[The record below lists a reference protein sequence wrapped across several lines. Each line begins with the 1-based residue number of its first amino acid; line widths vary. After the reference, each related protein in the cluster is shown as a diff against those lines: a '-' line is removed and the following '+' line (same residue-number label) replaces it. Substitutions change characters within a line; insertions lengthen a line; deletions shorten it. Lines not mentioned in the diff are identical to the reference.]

1 MEFRNFPTNVI
12 SMKVVEL
19 FAGVGGF
26 RLGLE
31 SVEGGGYDIVFSNQW
46 EPSTKRQH
54 ANEVYEARFGST
66 NHSGENISKVV
77 ERGEIPSHDLLV
89 GGFPCQDYSVAT
101 SLKNSGGLYGK
112 KGVLW
117 WQIERILRE
126 KGDSA
131 PNYLMLENV
140 DRLLKSPADQR
151 GRDFAVMLTSLNK
164 LGYAVE
170 WRVVNAADYGFV
182 QKRRRVFILAYRKGT
197 VLYQNLIN
205 SGLERW
211 MRVDGLF
218 QETFPAEYLN
228 SGLEEPHSIDYLD
241 IEKVSQE
248 FNKGAR
254 RTLPSPFANAG
265 VFADGSYVTSGFKP
279 IYSGT
284 KRNIESILLPTEM
297 ISDEFIISKDK
308 RLPKILED
316 YREQKF
322 TNDVFESH
330 PKFFAEFPEI
340 KKWMSEKGSKK
351 KVRKVQGGT
360 YIFAEGKMTFPDKL
374 HEPSRTIITGEGGKS
389 PSRFKHTVFKDGVL
403 RRLTPIELERLNGFP
418 DNHTKLE
425 GITDSKRA
433 FFMGNALVIG
443 IVKRLGETL
452 ASRIS

>member
-1 MEFRNFPTNVI
+1 
-12 SMKVVEL
+12 MKVVEL

-26 RLGLE
+26 RLGME
-31 SVEGGGYDIVFSNQW
+31 KVFKRPSMPIYEIVFSNQW

-54 ANEVYEARFGST
+54 ANEVYEARFPSS
-66 NHSGENISKVV
+66 NHNGDSIEDIVV
-77 ERGEIPSHDLLV
+77 NEIPNHDLLV

-101 SLKNSGGLYGK
+101 SLKNSAGLYGK

-140 DRLLKSPADQR
+140 DRLLKSPANQR

-197 VLYQNLIN
+197 KLYQELLE

-228 SGLEEPHSIDYLD
+228 SGTEEPHSIEQTD
-241 IEKVSQE
+241 IDKVSEE

-254 RTLPSPFANAG
+254 RTLPSPFASAG
-265 VFADGSYVTSGFKP
+265 VYINGNYVTSGLKP
-279 IYSGT
+279 VYEGE
-284 KRNIESILLPTEM
+284 KRTLESVLLPTEE
-297 ISDEFIISKDK
+297 ISDDFIISNDK
-308 RLPKILED
+308 RLPQILED
-316 YREQKF
+316 YRELKL
-322 TNDVFESH
+322 TEDVFNRHS
-330 PKFFAEFPEI
+330 KFFEEYPEI
-340 KKWMSEKGSKK
+340 KKWMAEKGSKK
-351 KVRKVQGGT
+351 KVRQVTGGGS
-360 YIFAEGKMTFPDKL
+360 YVFAEGKMTFPDKL
-374 HEPSRTIITGEGGKS
+374 DEPSRTIITGEGGKA

-418 DNHTKLE
+418 DDHTKLE

-433 FFMGNALVIG
+433 FFMGNALVVDI
-443 IVKRLGETL
+443 IEKLGTTL
-452 ASRIS
+452 AHRTS

>member
-1 MEFRNFPTNVI
+1 
-12 SMKVVEL
+12 MKVVEL

-26 RLGLE
+26 RLGLQA
-31 SVEGGGYDIVFSNQW
+31 VTEGTFNVVLSNQW

-54 ANEVYEARFGST
+54 ANEVYGARFPSSRH
-66 NHSGENISKVV
+66 NGESIDKIIVD
-77 ERGEIPSHDLLV
+77 EIPEHDLLV

-101 SLKNSGGLYGK
+101 SLKNSAGLYGK

-131 PNYLMLENV
+131 PNYLLLENV

-151 GRDFAVMLTSLNK
+151 GRDFAVMLTSLNR

-197 VLYQNLIN
+197 KLYQELLEI
-205 SGLERW
+205 GLERW

-228 SGLEEPHSIDYLD
+228 SGTEEPYSIQWS
-241 IEKVSQE
+241 EVKKVSEE

-254 RTLPSPFANAG
+254 RTLPSPFASAG
-265 VFADGSYVTSGFKP
+265 VYVNGNYVTSGIKP
-279 IYSGT
+279 VYDGE
-284 KRNIESILLPTEM
+284 KRTLESILIPTEE
-297 ISDEFIISKDK
+297 IPDDFIISNDK
-308 RLPKILED
+308 RLAQILED
-316 YREQKF
+316 YREFKL
-322 TNDVFESH
+322 TEDVFSRH
-330 PKFFAEFPEI
+330 SIFFQEYPEI
-340 KKWMSEKGSKK
+340 KKWMAEKGSKK
-351 KVRKVQGGT
+351 KVRWVKGGGS

-374 HEPSRTIITGEGGKS
+374 DEPSRTIITGEGGKS

-403 RRLTPIELERLNGFP
+403 RRLMPIELERLNGFP

-433 FFMGNALVIG
+433 FFMGNALIVG
-443 IVKRLGETL
+443 IVKRLGATL

>member
-1 MEFRNFPTNVI
+1 
-12 SMKVVEL
+12 MKVVEL

-26 RLGLE
+26 RLGIEKVNERNSSHLYE
-31 SVEGGGYDIVFSNQW
+31 VVFSNQW

-54 ANEVYEARFGST
+54 ANEVYEARFGS
-66 NHSGENISKVV
+66 NGHSGEDISKVM
-77 ERGEIPSHDLLV
+77 RGEIPEHELLV

-101 SLKNSGGLYGK
+101 SLKNSAGLYGK

-170 WRVVNAADYGFV
+170 WRVVNAADYGLV

-197 VLYQNLIN
+197 KLYQELIE
-205 SGLERW
+205 SGIERW

-218 QETFPAEYLN
+218 QEAFPAEYLN
-228 SGLEEPHSIDYLD
+228 SGTEEPHSIEQTD
-241 IEKVSQE
+241 IDKVSEE

-254 RTLPSPFANAG
+254 RTLPSPFASSG
-265 VFADGSYVTSGFKP
+265 VYVNGNYVTSGVKP
-279 IYSGT
+279 VYVGERRT
-284 KRNIESILLPTEM
+284 LESILLPTSE
-297 ISDEFIISKDK
+297 IPEDFIISDDK
-308 RLPKILED
+308 RLPQILED
-316 YREQKF
+316 YRELKL
-322 TNDVFESH
+322 TEDVFNLHS
-330 PKFFAEFPEI
+330 KFFEEYPEI
-340 KKWMSEKGSKK
+340 KKWMAEKGSKK
-351 KVRKVQGGT
+351 KVRQVIGGGS
-360 YIFAEGKMTFPDKL
+360 YVFAEGKMTFPDKL
-374 HEPSRTIITGEGGKS
+374 DEPSRTIITGEGGKA

-418 DNHTKLE
+418 DDHTKLE
-425 GITDSKRA
+425 GISDSKRA
-433 FFMGNALVIG
+433 FFMGNALVVDI
-443 IVKRLGETL
+443 IERLGTTL
-452 ASRIS
+452 AERIS

>member
-1 MEFRNFPTNVI
+1 
-12 SMKVVEL
+12 MKVVEL

-26 RLGLE
+26 RLGLQAVPGE
-31 SVEGGGYDIVFSNQW
+31 TFNVVFSNQW

-54 ANEVYEARFGST
+54 ANEVYEARFGSES
-66 NHSGENISKVV
+66 HSGDDISKVNC
-77 ERGEIPSHDLLV
+77 EEIPAHELLV

-101 SLKNSGGLYGK
+101 SLKNSAGLYGK

-151 GRDFAVMLTSLNK
+151 GRDFAVMLTSLNN

-182 QKRRRVFILAYRKGT
+182 QKRRRVFILAFRKGT
-197 VLYQNLIN
+197 KLYQELIE

-211 MRVDGLF
+211 MRADGLF
-218 QETFPAEYLN
+218 QEAFPAEYLN
-228 SGLEEPHSIDYLD
+228 SGTEEPHSIEQTD
-241 IEKVSQE
+241 IDKVSE
-248 FNKGAR
+248 DFNKGAR
-254 RTLPSPFANAG
+254 RTLPSPFASSG
-265 VFADGSYVTSGFKP
+265 VYVNGNYVTSGVTP
-279 IYSGT
+279 IYDGE
-284 KRNIESILLPTEM
+284 KRTLESILLPTGE
-297 ISDEFIISKDK
+297 IPDDFIISHDK
-308 RLPKILED
+308 RLPQILED
-316 YREQKF
+316 YRELKL
-322 TNDVFESH
+322 TEDVFKRH
-330 PKFFAEFPEI
+330 PEFFSVNPEI
-340 KKWMSEKGSKK
+340 KKWMAEKGSKK
-351 KVRKVQGGT
+351 KEREVKGGGS
-360 YIFAEGKMTFPDKL
+360 YVFAEGKMTFPDKL
-374 HEPSRTIITGEGGKS
+374 DEPSRTIITGEGGKA

-418 DNHTKLE
+418 DDHTKLE

-433 FFMGNALVIG
+433 FFMGNALVVD
-443 IVKRLGETL
+443 IVEKLGTTL

>member
-1 MEFRNFPTNVI
+1 
-12 SMKVVEL
+12 MKVVEL

-26 RLGLE
+26 RLGLQAATE
-31 SVEGGGYDIVFSNQW
+31 ETFNVVLSNQW

-54 ANEVYEARFGST
+54 ANEVYEARFPSSRH
-66 NHSGENISKVV
+66 NGENIEKIVV
-77 ERGEIPSHDLLV
+77 DEIPEHDLLV

-101 SLKNSGGLYGK
+101 SLKNSTGLYGK

-131 PNYLMLENV
+131 PNYLLLENV

-197 VLYQNLIN
+197 KLYQELLEI
-205 SGLERW
+205 GLERW

-228 SGLEEPHSIDYLD
+228 SGTEEPSSIQWSE
-241 IEKVSQE
+241 IKKVSKE

-254 RTLPSPFANAG
+254 RTLPSPFASAG
-265 VFADGSYVTSGFKP
+265 VYINGNYVTSGVKP
-279 IYSGT
+279 VYDGE
-284 KRNIESILLPTEM
+284 KRTLESILIPTEE
-297 ISDEFIISKDK
+297 IPDDFIISNDK
-308 RLPKILED
+308 RLPQILED
-316 YREQKF
+316 YREFKL
-322 TNDVFESH
+322 TEEVFKRH
-330 PKFFAEFPEI
+330 PQFFVEYPEI
-340 KKWMSEKGSKK
+340 KKWMAEKGSKK
-351 KVRKVQGGT
+351 KFREVQGGS
-360 YIFAEGKMTFPDKL
+360 YVFAEGKMTFPDKL
-374 HEPSRTIITGEGGKS
+374 DEPSRTIITGEGGKS

-433 FFMGNALVIG
+433 FFMGNALVVG
-443 IVKRLGETL
+443 IVEKLGVTL

>member
-1 MEFRNFPTNVI
+1 M
-12 SMKVVEL
+12 MKVVEL

-26 RLGLE
+26 RLGME
-31 SVEGGGYDIVFSNQW
+31 KVNDSNSSPIYEIVFSNQW

-54 ANEVYEARFGST
+54 ANEVYKARFRSKT
-66 NHSGENISKVV
+66 HSEEDISKVK
-77 ERGEIPSHDLLV
+77 RGEIPNHELLV

-101 SLKNSGGLYGK
+101 SLKNSAGLYGK

-182 QKRRRVFILAYRKGT
+182 QKRRRVFIFAYRKGT
-197 VLYQNLIN
+197 NLYQELLD

-228 SGLEEPHSIDYLD
+228 SGTEEPHSIEQMD
-241 IEKVSQE
+241 IDKVSEE

-254 RTLPSPFANAG
+254 RTLPSPFASAG
-265 VFADGSYVTSGFKP
+265 VYINGNYVTSGVKP
-279 IYSGT
+279 VYDGE
-284 KRNIESILLPTEM
+284 KRTLESVLLPTPQ
-297 ISDEFIISKDK
+297 IPDDFIISNDK
-308 RLPKILED
+308 RLPQILED
-316 YREQKF
+316 YRELKL
-322 TNDVFESH
+322 TEDVFERHS
-330 PKFFAEFPEI
+330 KFFDEYPEI
-340 KKWMSEKGSKK
+340 KKWMAEKGSKK
-351 KVRKVQGGT
+351 KVRQVTGGGS
-360 YIFAEGKMTFPDKL
+360 YVFAEGKMTFPDKL
-374 HEPSRTIITGEGGKS
+374 DEPSRTIITGEGGKA

-433 FFMGNALVIG
+433 FFMGNALVVDI
-443 IVKRLGETL
+443 IEKLGTTL
-452 ASRIS
+452 AGRIS

>member
-1 MEFRNFPTNVI
+1 
-12 SMKVVEL
+12 MKVVEL

-26 RLGLE
+26 RLGMEKVNE
-31 SVEGGGYDIVFSNQW
+31 SNSSPLYEIVFSNQW

-54 ANEVYEARFGST
+54 ANEVYEARFGSIG
-66 NHSGENISKVV
+66 HSSEDINKVK
-77 ERGEIPSHDLLV
+77 RGQIPEHDLLV

-101 SLKNSGGLYGK
+101 SLKNSAGLYGK

-151 GRDFAVMLTSLNK
+151 GRDFAVMLSSLNK

-197 VLYQNLIN
+197 KLYQELIE

-228 SGLEEPHSIDYLD
+228 SGTEEPHFIEQTDID
-241 IEKVSQE
+241 KVSE
-248 FNKGAR
+248 LFNKGAR
-254 RTLPSPFANAG
+254 RTLPSPFASSG
-265 VFADGSYVTSGFKP
+265 VYVNGNYVTSGIKP
-279 IYSGT
+279 VYDGE
-284 KRNIESILLPTEM
+284 KRTLESILLPTEE
-297 ISDEFIISKDK
+297 IPDDFIISNDK
-308 RLPKILED
+308 RLPQILDD
-316 YREQKF
+316 YRELKL
-322 TNDVFESH
+322 TEDVFIRHS
-330 PKFFAEFPEI
+330 KFFKEYPEI
-340 KKWMSEKGSKK
+340 KKWMGEKGSKK
-351 KVRKVQGGT
+351 KVRQVTGGGS
-360 YIFAEGKMTFPDKL
+360 YVFAEGKMTFPDKL
-374 HEPSRTIITGEGGKS
+374 DKPSRTIITGEGGKT

-418 DNHTKLE
+418 DDHTKLE
-425 GITDSKRA
+425 GITDAKRA
-433 FFMGNALVIG
+433 FFMGNALVVDVVSKIAEKL
-443 IVKRLGETL
+443 VRRK
-452 ASRIS
+452 

>member
-1 MEFRNFPTNVI
+1 M
-12 SMKVVEL
+12 
-19 FAGVGGF
+19 
-26 RLGLE
+26 
-31 SVEGGGYDIVFSNQW
+31 
-46 EPSTKRQH
+46 
-54 ANEVYEARFGST
+54 
-66 NHSGENISKVV
+66 
-77 ERGEIPSHDLLV
+77 V
-89 GGFPCQDYSVAT
+89 GGFPCQDTVAT
-101 SLKNSGGLYGK
+101 SLKNSAGLYGK

-182 QKRRRVFILAYRKGT
+182 QKRRRVFIFAYRKGT
-197 VLYQNLIN
+197 NLYQELLD

-228 SGLEEPHSIDYLD
+228 SGTEEPHSIEQMD
-241 IEKVSQE
+241 IDKVSEE

-254 RTLPSPFANAG
+254 RTLPSPFASAG
-265 VFADGSYVTSGFKP
+265 VYINGNYVTSGVKP
-279 IYSGT
+279 VYDGE
-284 KRNIESILLPTEM
+284 KRTLESVLLPTPQ
-297 ISDEFIISKDK
+297 IPDDFIISNDK
-308 RLPKILED
+308 RLPQILED
-316 YREQKF
+316 YRELKL
-322 TNDVFESH
+322 TEDVFERHS
-330 PKFFAEFPEI
+330 KFFDEYPEI
-340 KKWMSEKGSKK
+340 KKWMAEKGSKK
-351 KVRKVQGGT
+351 KVRQVTGGGS
-360 YIFAEGKMTFPDKL
+360 YVFAEGKMTFPDKL
-374 HEPSRTIITGEGGKS
+374 DEPSRTIITGEGGKA

-433 FFMGNALVIG
+433 FFMGNALVVDI
-443 IVKRLGETL
+443 IEKLGTTL
-452 ASRIS
+452 AGRIS

>member
-1 MEFRNFPTNVI
+1 MKVL
-12 SMKVVEL
+12 KVVEL

-26 RLGLE
+26 RLGLQAVSE
-31 SVEGGGYDIVFSNQW
+31 RAFRVVLSNQW

-54 ANEVYEARFGST
+54 ANEVYEARFPSSKHNGESI
-66 NHSGENISKVV
+66 ENILVD
-77 ERGEIPSHDLLV
+77 EIPEHDFLV

-101 SLKNSGGLYGK
+101 SLKNSAGLYGK

-126 KGDSA
+126 KGESA

-170 WRVVNAADYGFV
+170 WRVVNAADYGFA
-182 QKRRRVFILAYRKGT
+182 QKRRRVFILAYRNGT
-197 VLYQNLIN
+197 KLYQELIET
-205 SGLERW
+205 GLERW
-211 MRVDGLF
+211 MRADGLF
-218 QETFPAEYLN
+218 QETFPAEFL
-228 SGLEEPHSIDYLD
+228 STGFEEPHSIEQPD
-241 IEKVSQE
+241 IDKVSEE

-265 VFADGSYVTSGFKP
+265 VYVNGYYVTSGVKP
-279 IYSGT
+279 IYNGK
-284 KRNIESILLPTEM
+284 KRTLESILIPTEEVPQ
-297 ISDEFIISKDK
+297 DFIISKDK
-308 RLPKILED
+308 RLSQVIED
-316 YREQKF
+316 YGDFKLTQE
-322 TNDVFESH
+322 VFDRH
-330 PKFFAEFPEI
+330 PDFFKDNPEI

-351 KVRKVQGGT
+351 KVRQVQGGS
-360 YIFAEGKMTFPDKL
+360 YVFAEGKMTFPDKL
-374 HEPSRTIITGEGGKS
+374 DEPSRTIITGEGGKS

-418 DNHTKLE
+418 DDHTKLE

-433 FFMGNALVIG
+433 FFMGNALVVG
-443 IVKRLGETL
+443 IVEKLGTTL
-452 ASRIS
+452 ARRIS

>member
-1 MEFRNFPTNVI
+1 
-12 SMKVVEL
+12 MKVVEL

-26 RLGLE
+26 RLGLQAVPGE
-31 SVEGGGYDIVFSNQW
+31 TFNVVLSNQW
-46 EPSTKRQH
+46 EPSTKKRQH
-54 ANEVYEARFGST
+54 ANEVYEARFPSSRHNGD
-66 NHSGENISKVV
+66 NIENMVV
-77 ERGEIPSHDLLV
+77 DEIPEHDLLV

-101 SLKNSGGLYGK
+101 SLKNSAGLYGR

-131 PNYLMLENV
+131 PSYLMLENV

-182 QKRRRVFILAYRKGT
+182 QKRRRVFIFAYRKGT
-197 VLYQNLIN
+197 GLYQNLMD

-211 MRVDGLF
+211 MRIDGLF
-218 QETFPAEYLN
+218 QEAFPAEFLN
-228 SGLEEPHSIDYLD
+228 AGLEEPQIIKYSD

-254 RTLPSPFANAG
+254 RTLPSPFESSG
-265 VFADGSYVTSGFKP
+265 VYVNGSYVTSGVKP
-279 IYSGT
+279 IYDGE
-284 KRNIESILLPTEM
+284 KRTLESILLPTEE
-297 ISDEFIISKDK
+297 IPNDFIISSDK
-308 RLPKILED
+308 RLPQILED
-316 YREQKF
+316 YRELRL
-322 TNDVFESH
+322 TEDVFNRH
-330 PKFFAEFPEI
+330 PKFFEEYPEI
-340 KKWMSEKGSKK
+340 KKWMAEKGSKK
-351 KVRKVQGGT
+351 KVRQVTGGGS
-360 YIFAEGKMTFPDKL
+360 YVFAEGKMTFPDKL
-374 HEPSRTIITGEGGKS
+374 DEPSRTIITGEGGKA

-418 DNHTKLE
+418 DDHTKLE

-433 FFMGNALVIG
+433 FFMGNALVVG
-443 IVKRLGETL
+443 IIEKLGTTL
-452 ASRIS
+452 AGRIS

>member
-1 MEFRNFPTNVI
+1 
-12 SMKVVEL
+12 MKVVEL

-26 RLGLE
+26 RLGLQAATE
-31 SVEGGGYDIVFSNQW
+31 ETFNVVLSNQW

-54 ANEVYEARFGST
+54 ANEVYEARFPSSRH
-66 NHSGENISKVV
+66 NGESIEKIVV
-77 ERGEIPSHDLLV
+77 DEIPEHDLLV

-101 SLKNSGGLYGK
+101 SLKNSTGLYGK

-131 PNYLMLENV
+131 PNYLLLENV

-197 VLYQNLIN
+197 KLYQELLEI
-205 SGLERW
+205 GLERW

-228 SGLEEPHSIDYLD
+228 SGTEEPSSIQWSE
-241 IEKVSQE
+241 IKKVSKE

-254 RTLPSPFANAG
+254 RTLPSPFASAG
-265 VFADGSYVTSGFKP
+265 VYINGNYVTSGVKP
-279 IYSGT
+279 VYDGE
-284 KRNIESILLPTEM
+284 KRTLESILIPTEE
-297 ISDEFIISKDK
+297 IPDDFIISNDK
-308 RLPKILED
+308 RLSQILED
-316 YREQKF
+316 YREFKL
-322 TNDVFESH
+322 TEEVFKRH
-330 PKFFAEFPEI
+330 PQFFVEYPEI
-340 KKWMSEKGSKK
+340 KKWMAEKGSKK
-351 KVRKVQGGT
+351 KFREVQGGS
-360 YIFAEGKMTFPDKL
+360 YVFAEGKMTFPDKL
-374 HEPSRTIITGEGGKS
+374 DEPSRTIITGEGGKS

-425 GITDSKRA
+425 GITDAKRA
-433 FFMGNALVIG
+433 FFMGNALVVG
-443 IVKRLGETL
+443 IVEKLGATL

>member
-1 MEFRNFPTNVI
+1 
-12 SMKVVEL
+12 MKVVEL

-26 RLGLE
+26 RLGLQAATE
-31 SVEGGGYDIVFSNQW
+31 ETFNVVLSNQW

-54 ANEVYEARFGST
+54 ANEVYEARFPSSRHNG
-66 NHSGENISKVV
+66 GNIEKIVV
-77 ERGEIPSHDLLV
+77 DEIPEHDLLV

-101 SLKNSGGLYGK
+101 SLKNSTGLYGK

-131 PNYLMLENV
+131 PNYLLLENV

-197 VLYQNLIN
+197 KLYQELLEI
-205 SGLERW
+205 GLERW

-228 SGLEEPHSIDYLD
+228 SGTEEPSSIQWSE
-241 IEKVSQE
+241 IKKVSKE

-254 RTLPSPFANAG
+254 RTLPSPFASAG
-265 VFADGSYVTSGFKP
+265 VYINGNYVTSGVKP
-279 IYSGT
+279 VYDGE
-284 KRNIESILLPTEM
+284 KRTLESILIPTEE
-297 ISDEFIISKDK
+297 IPDDFIISNDK
-308 RLPKILED
+308 RLPQILED
-316 YREQKF
+316 YREFKL
-322 TNDVFESH
+322 TEEVFKRH
-330 PKFFAEFPEI
+330 PQFFVEYPEI
-340 KKWMSEKGSKK
+340 KKWMAEKGSKK
-351 KVRKVQGGT
+351 KFREVQGGS
-360 YIFAEGKMTFPDKL
+360 YVFAEGKMTFPDKL
-374 HEPSRTIITGEGGKS
+374 DEPSRTIITGEGGKS

-418 DNHTKLE
+418 DNHTELE

-433 FFMGNALVIG
+433 FFMGNALVVG
-443 IVKRLGETL
+443 IVEKLGATL
-452 ASRIS
+452 VSRIS

>member
-1 MEFRNFPTNVI
+1 ME
-12 SMKVVEL
+12 VVEL

-31 SVEGGGYDIVFSNQW
+31 SVGQEFYKITFSNQW
-46 EPSTKRQH
+46 EPSTIRQH
-54 ANEVYEARFGST
+54 ANEVYEARFGSKG
-66 NHSGENISKVV
+66 HSGEDISQVV
-77 ERGEIPSHDLLV
+77 ERGEIPNHQLLV

-126 KGDSA
+126 KGDAA
-131 PNYLMLENV
+131 PDYLMLENV

-197 VLYQNLIN
+197 ELHQSLIN

-211 MRVDGLF
+211 MRVEGLF
-218 QETFPAEYLN
+218 QEAFPAEILN
-228 SGLEEPHSIDYLD
+228 SGLEEPRNIEYSD

-254 RTLPSPFANAG
+254 RTLPSPFASAG
-265 VFADGSYVTSGFKP
+265 VFANGSYVTSGVKP
-279 IYSGT
+279 IYNGIT
-284 KRNIESILLPTEM
+284 RTLESILFPTEM
-297 ISDEFIISKDK
+297 VSDDFIISKDK
-308 RLPKILED
+308 RLPQILED
-316 YREQKF
+316 YKEKKF
-322 TNDVFESH
+322 TIDVFESH
-330 PKFFAEFPEI
+330 PEFFAEFPEI
-340 KKWMSEKGSKK
+340 KKWMAEKGSKK

-360 YIFAEGKMTFPDKL
+360 YTFAEGKMTFPDKL
-374 HEPSRTIITGEGGKS
+374 DEPSRTIITGEGGRS

-403 RRLTPIELERLNGFP
+403 RRLTPVELERLNGFP

-433 FFMGNALVIG
+433 FFMGNALVVG
-443 IVKRLGETL
+443 VVKRLGETL

>member
-1 MEFRNFPTNVI
+1 
-12 SMKVVEL
+12 MKVVEL

-31 SVEGGGYDIVFSNQW
+31 SIPGSEYNIVFSNQW
-46 EPSTKRQH
+46 EPNTKRQH
-54 ANEVYEARFGST
+54 ANEVYEARFGS
-66 NHSGENISKVV
+66 NGHSGEDISKVV
-77 ERGEIPSHDLLV
+77 ERGEIPAHELLV

-117 WQIERILRE
+117 WQIEKILRE

-164 LGYAVE
+164 LGYVVE
-170 WRVVNAADYGFV
+170 WRVINAADYGFV

-197 VLYQNLIN
+197 ELYQSLVDC
-205 SGLERW
+205 GLERW
-211 MRVDGLF
+211 MRESGLF
-218 QETFPAEYLN
+218 QEAFPAEYLN
-228 SGLEEPHSIDYLD
+228 SGLEEPHSINHAD
-241 IEKVSQE
+241 IEKVSKE

-265 VFADGSYVTSGFKP
+265 VYANGYYVTSGVKP
-279 IYSGT
+279 IYSGK
-284 KRNIESILLPTEM
+284 KRTIESILLPTEE
-297 ISDEFIISKDK
+297 IPHDFIISKDK
-308 RLPKILED
+308 RLSQIIED
-316 YREQKF
+316 YGDLKLTEE
-322 TNDVFESH
+322 VFNRH
-330 PKFFAEFPEI
+330 PEFFLDNPDI
-340 KKWMSEKGSKK
+340 KKWMVEKGSKK
-351 KVRKVQGGT
+351 KVREVLGGS
-360 YIFAEGKMTFPDKL
+360 YVFAEGKMTFPDKL
-374 HEPSRTIITGEGGKS
+374 DEPSRTIITGEGGKS

-418 DNHTKLE
+418 DNHTELE

-433 FFMGNALVIG
+433 FFMGNALVVG
-443 IVKRLGETL
+443 IVEKLGATL

>member
-1 MEFRNFPTNVI
+1 
-12 SMKVVEL
+12 MKVVEL

-26 RLGLE
+26 RLGLQA
-31 SVEGGGYDIVFSNQW
+31 VTEGTFNVVLSNQW

-54 ANEVYEARFGST
+54 ANEVYGARFPSSRH
-66 NHSGENISKVV
+66 NGESIDKIIVD
-77 ERGEIPSHDLLV
+77 EIPEHDLLV

-101 SLKNSGGLYGK
+101 SLKNSAGLYGK

-131 PNYLMLENV
+131 PNYLLLENV

-151 GRDFAVMLTSLNK
+151 GRDFAVMLTSLNR

-197 VLYQNLIN
+197 KLYQELLEI
-205 SGLERW
+205 GLERW

-228 SGLEEPHSIDYLD
+228 SGTEEPYSIQWS
-241 IEKVSQE
+241 EVKKVSEE

-254 RTLPSPFANAG
+254 RTLPSPFASAG
-265 VFADGSYVTSGFKP
+265 VYVNGNYVTSGIKP
-279 IYSGT
+279 VYDGE
-284 KRNIESILLPTEM
+284 KRTLESILIPTEE
-297 ISDEFIISKDK
+297 IPDDFIISNDK
-308 RLPKILED
+308 RLAQILED
-316 YREQKF
+316 YREFKL
-322 TNDVFESH
+322 TEDVFSRH
-330 PKFFAEFPEI
+330 SIFFQEYPEI
-340 KKWMSEKGSKK
+340 KKWMAEKGSKK
-351 KVRKVQGGT
+351 KIRRVKGGGS

-374 HEPSRTIITGEGGKS
+374 DEPSRTIITGEGGKS

-403 RRLTPIELERLNGFP
+403 RRLMPIELERLNGFP

-433 FFMGNALVIG
+433 FFMGNALIVG
-443 IVKRLGETL
+443 IVKRLGATL